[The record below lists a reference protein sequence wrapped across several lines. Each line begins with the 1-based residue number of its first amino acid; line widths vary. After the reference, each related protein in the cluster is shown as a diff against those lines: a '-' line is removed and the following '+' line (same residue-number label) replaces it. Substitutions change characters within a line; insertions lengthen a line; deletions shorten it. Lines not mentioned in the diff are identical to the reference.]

1 MPLMP
6 DRDRIPA
13 IAALLGEAESAHG
26 VYERGELAGV
36 YDEQWP
42 AWYAGFVVDHGLG
55 DLLGHPVSAKSVAA
69 VLTRG
74 WQELQASSA
83 KPRDSW
89 AAWTAEGIAAE
100 L

>member
-1 MPLMP
+1 MGSMPG
-6 DRDRIPA
+6 DNRVSA
-13 IAALLGEAESAHG
+13 IAALLDQAEAAHG

-42 AWYAGFVVDHGLG
+42 AWYAGFVVEHGLG
-55 DLLGHPVSAKSVAA
+55 EVLGHPVTTEALTAL
-69 VLTRG
+69 LTRG
-74 WQELQASSA
+74 WHELKSAEA

-89 AAWTAEGIAAE
+89 ATWTAARIAAE

>member
-1 MPLMP
+1 MRSMP
-6 DRDRIPA
+6 DDDRISA
-13 IAALLGEAESAHG
+13 IAALLDQAQAAHH

-55 DLLGHPVSAKSVAA
+55 DALGHPVATENVAA
-69 VLTRG
+69 LLTRG
-74 WQELQASSA
+74 WEELKTAEA
-83 KPRDSW
+83 KPRESW
-89 AAWTAEGIAAE
+89 AAWTAARIAAE

>member
-1 MPLMP
+1 MS
-6 DRDRIPA
+6 DDARIPA
-13 IAALLGEAESAHG
+13 IAALLGEAEAAHA

-42 AWYAGFVVDHGLG
+42 AWYARFVVDRGLG
-55 DLLGHPVSAKSVAA
+55 DILGHPVTAESVAA
-69 VLTRG
+69 LLTRG
-74 WQELQASSA
+74 WQELKAANA

-89 AAWTAEGIAAE
+89 AAWTAGRMAAE